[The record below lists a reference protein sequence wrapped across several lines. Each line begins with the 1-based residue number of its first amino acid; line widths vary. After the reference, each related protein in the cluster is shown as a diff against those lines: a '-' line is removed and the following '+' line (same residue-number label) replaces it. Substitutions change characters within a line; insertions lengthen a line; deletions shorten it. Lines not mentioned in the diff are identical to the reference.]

1 MMVLIVSRQVGG
13 YRGFVKTAPMWD
25 GAVGS
30 SLGYNL
36 KVVGSSP
43 TPATKIVRIQ
53 IEQST

>member
-1 MMVLIVSRQVGG
+1 MVLIVSRQVGG

-30 SLGYNL
+30 SLGSQSKGRWFKSN
-36 KVVGSSP
+36 SRN
-43 TPATKIVRIQ
+43 KIVRIQ